1 MAKQFV
7 MKDLG
12 PLKYFFETEK
22 SQYHKK
28 IFVF

>member
-1 MAKQFV
+1 
-7 MKDLG
+7 MKYLG
-12 PLKYFFETEK
+12 TLKYFFETEK